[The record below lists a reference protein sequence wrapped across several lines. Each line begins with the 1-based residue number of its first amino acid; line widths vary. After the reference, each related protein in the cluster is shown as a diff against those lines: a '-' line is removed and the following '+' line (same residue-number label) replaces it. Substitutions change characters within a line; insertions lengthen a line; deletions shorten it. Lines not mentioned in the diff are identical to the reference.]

1 MTTPQHSGERRR
13 GSARQRLLEAAAG
26 RFYAEGITATGID
39 AITAQ
44 AGVAKMSL
52 YNNFASKAALVEAY
66 LQDRHEEWLG
76 LYRARLAGASTAQE
90 RVLAVFDAY
99 LDHASVA
106 YAHGF
111 RGCGLL
117 NAAAELPAGDPGRAV
132 VRRHK
137 EQVEELLV
145 EHLSSLTDAAAAR
158 RLAEHFSFLLEGAMA
173 RAGLE
178 GDPQRL
184 VHARSIAADLLTG
197 LGAGR

>member
-1 MTTPQHSGERRR
+1 MTTHEHRPGRGH
-13 GSARQRLLEAAAG
+13 GSARARLLDAAAQ
-26 RFYAEGITATGID
+26 RFYAEGIMATGID
-39 AITAQ
+39 AITAT

-66 LQDRHEEWLG
+66 IDRRHEEWLG
-76 LYRARLAGASTAQE
+76 LYQAQIADAATAQE

-99 LDHASVA
+99 MDHAA
-106 YAHGF
+106 AANEHGF

-117 NAAAELPAGDPGRAV
+117 NAAAELPAGNPGRVA

-137 EQVEELLV
+137 EHVERILF
-145 EHLSSLTDAAAAR
+145 EHLSSLTDKAGAQ

-178 GDPQRL
+178 GESTRL
-184 VHARSIAADLLTG
+184 RHARVFAAQMLAAL
-197 LGAGR
+197 